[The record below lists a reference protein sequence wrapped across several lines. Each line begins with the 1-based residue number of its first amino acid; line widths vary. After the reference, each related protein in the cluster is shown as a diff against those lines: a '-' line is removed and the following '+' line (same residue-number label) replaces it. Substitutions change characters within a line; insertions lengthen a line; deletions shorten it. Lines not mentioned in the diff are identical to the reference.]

1 MRISDI
7 VLPFIYKSLLYPT
20 GFTVTLIIIKIKIKI
35 IINNLII
42 AYPSTSFSGL
52 SFTRKRAYTGLV
64 NEQWNLIREFINN
77 LPVI

>member
-20 GFTVTLIIIKIKIKI
+20 GFTVTLIIIKIKI